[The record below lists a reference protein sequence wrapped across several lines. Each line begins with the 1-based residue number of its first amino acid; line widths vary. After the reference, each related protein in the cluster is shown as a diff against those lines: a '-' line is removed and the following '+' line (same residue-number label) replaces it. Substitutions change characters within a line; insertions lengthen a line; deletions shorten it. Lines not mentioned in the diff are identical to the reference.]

1 MQAVAQCSVCTS
13 RAAGGLL
20 RKQTDFPLLRNNK
33 SALRRGA
40 ACIRLLSNSE
50 SVLLSK
56 GEPGVQKLG
65 QKRTDTAHRGPLSV
79 GHGLAFPFTQQIENL
94 SYDSLIIRAA
104 SVVTDSSSTLL
115 SQTSLALVNALT
127 DYSKAVQTRIIV
139 QRRYLA
145 SLGKLTPS
153 EEDLFLAAI
162 NAQRAEATDRL
173 QECKHFET
181 NWINS
186 VNLCKMAAE
195 AAHSSGADQAS
206 ITVRASIQVAQS
218 QVGEA
223 RKLAATADKKLA
235 ETKAEEIQRMAE
247 YVAFLDGEE
256 HEVHEAYLRED

>member
-1 MQAVAQCSVCTS
+1 MQAVAQVLS
-13 RAAGGLL
+13 G
-20 RKQTDFPLLRNNK
+20 
-33 SALRRGA
+33 GA
-40 ACIRLLSNSE
+40 ACIRLLSISE

-56 GEPGVQKLG
+56 GEPGVQKSG
-65 QKRTDTAHRGPLSV
+65 QKRV
-79 GHGLAFPFTQQIENL
+79 GHGLAVPFTQQIENL

-145 SLGKLTPS
+145 SLGKRPHQRKIC
-153 EEDLFLAAI
+153 FLAAI
-162 NAQRAEATDRL
+162 NAQRAELATDRL
-173 QECKHFET
+173 QECKRFET

-195 AAHSSGADQAS
+195 AAQSSGADQAS